1 MQIIT
6 IFQMIYGV
14 PSFCLMCFFF
24 ILIFIDRNNL
34 SNPFYRLVQIDIFVN
49 ITCYINTWM
58 SIRLENFEIGMLI
71 LIFIQKNIPG
81 FLTVSKLCIG
91 LYFHMQNITGLSL
104 VVYRFTSV
112 HFINSEKHW
121 GRYYLLVPIF
131 GFVYSFLV
139 ISPWWIFGNFMAKV
153 DLVDGKLHTTVN
165 PKSLFM
171 HSTINYL
178 FSLFYFLL
186 IILVGVWTTITLQS
200 RGKKSGS
207 IRNQHFVQKLTKVI
221 VCNSVLMSGNL
232 LLLVVLSVFYIL
244 FPMQSAVSKFKWIVI
259 TFTSDMVTL
268 AMPYLLL
275 AFDSNIRR
283 ILRIEKRKHLF
294 LDGVRLRTVTHQAE
308 T

>member
-1 MQIIT
+1 M
-6 IFQMIYGV
+6 FQ
-14 PSFCLMCFFF
+14 
-24 ILIFIDRNNL
+24 
-34 SNPFYRLVQIDIFVN
+34 
-49 ITCYINTWM
+49 
-58 SIRLENFEIGMLI
+58 
-71 LIFIQKNIPG
+71 
-81 FLTVSKLCIG
+81 
-91 LYFHMQNITGLSL
+91 
-104 VVYRFTSV
+104 
-112 HFINSEKHW
+112 HW

-165 PKSLFM
+165 PVRETFKFPNLKTQSSVQKSLFM

-232 LLLVVLSVFYIL
+232 LLLVRRRFFCKLAYWIRVVGSIKRVLHFISNAIG
-244 FPMQSAVSKFKWIVI
+244 SFKI
-259 TFTSDMVTL
+259 
-268 AMPYLLL
+268 
-275 AFDSNIRR
+275 
-283 ILRIEKRKHLF
+283 
-294 LDGVRLRTVTHQAE
+294 
-308 T
+308 